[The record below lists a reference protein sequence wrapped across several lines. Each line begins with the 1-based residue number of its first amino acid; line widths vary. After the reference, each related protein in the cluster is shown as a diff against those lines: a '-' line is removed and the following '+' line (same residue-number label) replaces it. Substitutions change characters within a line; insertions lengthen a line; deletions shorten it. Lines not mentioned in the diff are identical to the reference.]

1 MNCQDL
7 FAFRHLRYEGSMAQ
21 IVRGNWGTTELG
33 LLIASDN
40 HEFKLRSA
48 LSLLP
53 PLCALQL
60 LHVFCT
66 KLVVRCATLAAFTYT
81 SHSACSCF
89 VRVQVRP
96 IAGG

>member
-40 HEFKLRSA
+40 HEFKLRCDLSQGVKCIEEGTKMVWGVIKKAA
-48 LSLLP
+48 LKKFKGLRL
-53 PLCALQL
+53 
-60 LHVFCT
+60 
-66 KLVVRCATLAAFTYT
+66 
-81 SHSACSCF
+81 
-89 VRVQVRP
+89 
-96 IAGG
+96 